1 MSGNVSENTKV
12 IFPKFR
18 KVNIEPG
25 ELKKERN
32 VRKNNLILAFLVT
45 IVLLTGF
52 VVLHVYQYVRLSD
65 VKAEIT
71 KIKIS
76 RDKFTKMMNDVEL
89 ELVKL
94 KNIKRIKSI
103 AESRGMK
110 QPDVI
115 KFIDPEK

>member
-1 MSGNVSENTKV
+1 MSSGVNNTR
-12 IFPKFR
+12 IIIPKIR
-18 KVNIEPG
+18 RVG
-25 ELKKERN
+25 LKTEKI
-32 VRKNNLILAFLVT
+32 VREKNNKRNYFVLSFLVT
-45 IVLLTGF
+45 IILLTAF

-71 KIKIS
+71 KVKIS
-76 RDKFTKMMNDVEL
+76 RYSLKKKMNDIDI

-115 KFIDPEK
+115 KFIDSEK